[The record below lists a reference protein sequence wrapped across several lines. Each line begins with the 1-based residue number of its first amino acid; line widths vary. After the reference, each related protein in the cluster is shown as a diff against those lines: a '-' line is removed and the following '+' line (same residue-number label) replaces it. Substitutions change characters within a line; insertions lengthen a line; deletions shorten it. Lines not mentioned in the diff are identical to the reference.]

1 MSLRTI
7 YLSRLIGLYCILV
20 DLSLVIH
27 RQASVG
33 SIVATFNNPAVMLTL
48 GIATVAAGLA
58 LILAHNIWSGGAQTV
73 VVTLVG
79 WLALI
84 KGLLFLALPAG
95 VEGEIIVSWLRTPT
109 CFYVC
114 LAPSLLI
121 GIYLTYG
128 GFRTKANT

>member
-1 MSLRTI
+1 MISRTI

-20 DLSLVIH
+20 DLSLIIH
-27 RQASVG
+27 RPGSVG
-33 SIVATFNNPAVMLTL
+33 SIVAVFNDPAVMLTL

-58 LILAHNIWSGGAQTV
+58 MVLAHNIWSGGAPTV

-84 KGLLFLALPAG
+84 KGVLFLALPAG
-95 VEGEIIVSWLRTPT
+95 VEREMIVGWLRTPT

-121 GIYLTYG
+121 GIYLTVC
-128 GFRTKANT
+128 GFRTRAS